1 VEFEMEVV
9 LRGVSRRDLRG
20 SILVTGFRGFGMVG
34 YMASKHLALA
44 LGASKVGYI
53 LADTMPPFIAVEE
66 DGIGYPFDVYYSREA
81 GATILVNRAVPE
93 REVADEYS
101 RFLAEWAKNVGFRF
115 TVLLG
120 GLSREF
126 KPPGDEHGYRWL
138 HNTFYEG
145 PQLEAPKLEY
155 GLGVM
160 GPLALLYIYLDYYE
174 VPSIMIL
181 PYSIVEGVD
190 YDAALLGIKVVASK
204 LLKVTLQLPE
214 LETLARTQRAEFERI
229 IRLLER
235 EEREEHESR
244 GIYM

>member
-1 VEFEMEVV
+1 
-9 LRGVSRRDLRG
+9 
-20 SILVTGFRGFGMVG
+20 
-34 YMASKHLALA
+34 
-44 LGASKVGYI
+44 
-53 LADTMPPFIAVEE
+53 
-66 DGIGYPFDVYYSREA
+66 
-81 GATILVNRAVPE
+81 
-93 REVADEYS
+93 
-101 RFLAEWAKNVGFRF
+101 
-115 TVLLG
+115 
-120 GLSREF
+120 
-126 KPPGDEHGYRWL
+126 
-138 HNTFYEG
+138 
-145 PQLEAPKLEY
+145 
-155 GLGVM
+155 M

>member
-1 VEFEMEVV
+1 MEIVI
-9 LRGVSRRDLRG
+9 RGIDRSGLKG

-44 LGASKVGYI
+44 LGASKIGYI
-53 LADTMPPFIAVEE
+53 ISEVMPPFIAIEE
-66 DGIGYPFDVYYSREA
+66 DGIGYPFDIYYSREFKV
-81 GATILVNRAVPE
+81 TILVNRAVPE
-93 REVADEYS
+93 REVADEFT
-101 RFLAEWAKNVGFRF
+101 RTIAEWARNTGFRF
-115 TVLLG
+115 VVLLG
-120 GLSREF
+120 GLSKEF
-126 KPPGDEHGYRWL
+126 KPPGDEYGYRWL
-138 HNTFYEG
+138 HNPYYDG

-174 VPSIMIL
+174 VPTIMIL

-190 YDAALLGIKVVASK
+190 YDAALLGIKVVSTK

-214 LETLARTQRAEFERI
+214 LEILARTQRAEFERI
-229 IRLLER
+229 IKLIER